1 MVAGHPT
8 KGKGGVPLPLGLAI
22 WKVLELGSYSKTL
35 AKPLGIHLY
44 NEGEREG
51 GSYTLAAP
59 PLPP

>member
-51 GSYTLAAP
+51 ASHHLGRTTQAP
-59 PLPP
+59 